1 MIILGCS
8 IAIAVLVILLLSIT
22 RFSRSPTWRATVA
35 PLASI
40 IGSGFLVSGPLLA
53 KEFGGLALP
62 AMALLLLLAYL
73 VGAVIRFNIRYLEP
87 VLASVGFNDSV
98 AWVARIGQ
106 GMLAIAYAVSVA
118 YYLRLLAEFVLKDVQ
133 NHHGLIARALVT
145 LMIVVFVAL
154 SFGKGLR
161 RVEHLAHGTVSL
173 KIGVVAGLLAAL
185 GLHWVWHHG
194 EPIVLPQAPLSL
206 HSATVL
212 LGLLITVQGFEI
224 SRYLGQT
231 YLPELRI
238 KTMQHAQWI
247 SAGIYL
253 AFILLLTP
261 FLGQA
266 AQSQGVAG
274 ILDVMQLV
282 GPGLAVMVLIGAA
295 FSQVSAAVADS
306 IGSSGLLC
314 EVSRDRLSLKQ
325 AFVLAGALAIA
336 VVWFTNP
343 YEIIALAS
351 RAFALFYALQCVLA
365 VMVSVRT
372 GAGGFFRRAGIAL
385 IGLVCLIAMLAGAP
399 AE

>member
-1 MIILGCS
+1 MIILGVS
-8 IAIAVLVILLLSIT
+8 IMVAVIVIFLLSVT
-22 RFSRSPTWRATVA
+22 RFARSATWRATVA

-53 KEFGGLALP
+53 QEFGGMALP
-62 AMALLLLLAYL
+62 AMAALLLLAYL
-73 VGAVIRFNIRYLEP
+73 VGAVIRFNIRNLEP
-87 VLASVGFNDSV
+87 VLAAVQFNDPI
-98 AWVARIGQ
+98 AWLARIGQ
-106 GMLAIAYAVSVA
+106 GMLAVAYAVSVA
-118 YYLRLLAEFVLKDVQ
+118 YYLRLLAEFVLKDVHS
-133 NHHGLIARALVT
+133 HHGLVARVLVT
-145 LMIVVFVAL
+145 LLILLFVML
-154 SFGKGLR
+154 SFGKGLK

-185 GLHWVWHHG
+185 GLHWIGHHD
-194 EPIVLPQAPLSL
+194 EPIVLPERALSL
-206 HSATVL
+206 RSATVL

-253 AFILLLTP
+253 AFIFLLTP
-261 FLGQA
+261 FLERA
-266 AQSQGVAG
+266 ALTQGVAG
-274 ILDVMQLV
+274 ILDVMRLV

-314 EVSRDRLSLKQ
+314 EVSRDRLSLRQ

-336 VVWFTNP
+336 VVWLTDP

-365 VMVSVRT
+365 VMVSVRS
-372 GAGGFFRRAGIAL
+372 GAGGIFRIAGFAL
-385 IGLVCLIAMLAGAP
+385 IGAICVIAMVAGAP

>member
-8 IAIAVLVILLLSIT
+8 IAVAVLVILLLSVT
-22 RFSRSPTWRATVA
+22 RFARSATWRATVA

-53 KEFGGLALP
+53 QEFGGMALP
-62 AMALLLLLAYL
+62 AMASLLLLAYL
-73 VGAVIRFNIRYLEP
+73 VGAVIRFNIRHLEP
-87 VLASVGFNDSV
+87 VLASVQFNDPI
-98 AWVARIGQ
+98 AWLARIGQ
-106 GMLAIAYAVSVA
+106 AMLAIAYAVSVA
-118 YYLRLLAEFVLKDVQ
+118 YYLRLLAEFVLKDVDQ
-133 NHHGLIARALVT
+133 HHGLLARCMVTVMIAL
-145 LMIVVFVAL
+145 FVAL

-173 KIGVVAGLLAAL
+173 KIGVVVGLLTAL
-185 GLHWVWHHG
+185 GLHWAWNHSD
-194 EPIVLPQAPLSL
+194 PLDLPVRPLSV
-206 HSATVL
+206 HSVTVL

-253 AFILLLTP
+253 LFILLLTP
-261 FLGQA
+261 FLGKA
-266 AQSQGVAG
+266 AESQGVAG
-274 ILDVMQLV
+274 ILDVMRLV
-282 GPGLAVMVLIGAA
+282 GPGLAIMVLVGAA
-295 FSQVSAAVADS
+295 FSQISAAVADS

-325 AFVLAGALAIA
+325 GFILAGALAVA
-336 VVWFTNP
+336 VVWLTDP

-351 RAFALFYALQCVLA
+351 RAFALFYGLQCVLA

-372 GAGGFFRRAGIAL
+372 GVGGVLRRTGIVL
-385 IGLVCLIAMLAGAP
+385 IGVVCLIAMLAGAP